1 MKRKS
6 LRIFS
11 ETLFW
16 LIIFFYNFV
25 FRFTWMRKVSIEL
38 KLTHDGRC
46 ICIVRNCSR
55 LYLFIWT
62 SLWETNL
69 YFTLNEILVGIVLN
83 IWTYLNIWY
92 YLFSLF
98 RYLISHLCL
107 VVVTT
112 SSGQNWLASLLN
124 IVDSIPNLEQEP
136 ANPTY
141 HSSIVHIYYVIRAN
155 LPHTSLHIP

>member
-1 MKRKS
+1 MAA
-6 LRIFS
+6 
-11 ETLFW
+11 
-16 LIIFFYNFV
+16 
-25 FRFTWMRKVSIEL
+25 VSIV
-38 KLTHDGRC
+38 C
-46 ICIVRNCSR
+46 NCSR

-62 SLWETNL
+62 SLWKTNL

-107 VVVTT
+107 VTT

-124 IVDSIPNLEQEP
+124 IVDSIPNLEQVP

-141 HSSIVHIYYVIRAN
+141 HSSIVQILCN
-155 LPHTSLHIP
+155 LHKFTTYQPSFTIVTWNRYQKNLYKLSNWWKYHYCIICNETSDIE